1 MDSEGTA
8 TQRPGGA
15 TRRRSTSC
23 SATKALVRSRE
34 SRKES
39 QDSKAKLEPPP
50 ADLIQQERRKA
61 IDTVRRAMA
70 QPGVPMAN
78 KDNPLGLPLGA
89 DGQAPTLKIVALEGE
104 GAKARRVLSKRFCN
118 FLATREEY
126 VQVFNQFPQHQQIAA
141 ILIQE
146 EWEDQ
151 PNLIKDH
158 YLRASKHLLHTTE
171 RPKSRTKQSLWMYT
185 GGASTIRLLTY
196 ARSTPDIDPSAT
208 AGLGTMQHEITNQKQ
223 ETIRGIQ
230 NCNSS
235 WH

>member
-1 MDSEGTA
+1 M

-15 TRRRSTSC
+15 TRRRRTSC
-23 SATKALVRSRE
+23 SATKVPVRSWE
-34 SRKES
+34 SQKES

-50 ADLIQQERRKA
+50 ADVIEQERRKA

-78 KDNPLGLPLGA
+78 KDNLLGLPLGA

-104 GAKARRVLSKRFCN
+104 GAKVRRVLCKRFCN
-118 FLATREEY
+118 FLATWEEY

-141 ILIQE
+141 ILMQE

-151 PNLIKDH
+151 PNIVKDH

-171 RPKSRTKQSLWMYT
+171 RPKSRTKRSSLMYT
-185 GGASTIRLLTY
+185 GGASTT
-196 ARSTPDIDPSAT
+196 TT
-208 AGLGTMQHEITNQKQ
+208 
-223 ETIRGIQ
+223 
-230 NCNSS
+230 
-235 WH
+235 